1 MNVPV
6 LALSQLSRS
15 VETRPGSKKPILS
28 DLRESGAIEQDADM
42 VLFIYR
48 PEYYGLSE
56 DENGDSAKGK
66 AVISIAKH
74 RNGKLGDV
82 TLKFVGQYAKFEDVV
97 ETYGDIEGGGNTNI
111 MPNSNFEQFTTKV
124 VSSRMND
131 DFLGA

>member
-15 VETRPGSKKPILS
+15 VETRVGSKKPILS

-48 PEYYGLSE
+48 PEYYGLTE
-56 DENGDSAKGK
+56 DESGESAKGK

-82 TLKFVGQYAKFEDVV
+82 TLKFVGQYAKFEDISNSYITAPT
-97 ETYGDIEGGGNTNI
+97 ENNNI
-111 MPNSNFEQFTTKV
+111 TPNQSFDQQQYMVLPSK
-124 VSSRMND
+124 MNN
-131 DFLGA
+131 DFAGA